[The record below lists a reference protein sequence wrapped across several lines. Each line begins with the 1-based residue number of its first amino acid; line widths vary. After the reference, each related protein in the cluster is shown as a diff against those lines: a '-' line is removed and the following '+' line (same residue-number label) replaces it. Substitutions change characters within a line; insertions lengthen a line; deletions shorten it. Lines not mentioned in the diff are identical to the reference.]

1 MAEFSAQHLM
11 YTPATRLIS
20 SALLL
25 ASISCIRP
33 KPLVI
38 TARPVVEASDPHPG
52 DAPHEAIRWYSTF
65 WKALSDLNT
74 QAAWIVA
81 DGSEQ
86 RKLADAIEFF
96 LNGNNTAADSTV
108 EPLLTAKD
116 SVVRN
121 AARITYGAILTAEG
135 NWTRLAFY
143 ADSARSESRDAAGVE
158 TWASAYKGVSTTIS
172 FADSVSSVPLGRS
185 RSGVPIVPVVVNG
198 VKRYFWLD
206 TGSSITILTSDVA
219 DVSHVAAITGDTLEL
234 VTSVGRLPTRAAVVK
249 SLKIGGVTVT
259 NARAMIVEPRAL
271 QMREVAAGVTPES
284 IDGVIGFD
292 VVRSLDL
299 TIDDIDGRVI
309 LRKPTVR
316 PRLSKKDKQPERNL
330 SWYGVPI
337 VTLISETG
345 AAVHLVLDTGAEE
358 TFGTPGM
365 ATKTHAQWRPAERR
379 TVQGFGG
386 SKSESGIVIPSVR
399 LYLGDV
405 PLTFRR
411 IFLYEARYPTIFTLD
426 GTLGADAGRGGIV
439 RIDMSNGRLDIEGK

>member
-1 MAEFSAQHLM
+1 MAEHSAQYLKCAQ
-11 YTPATRLIS
+11 ATS
-20 SALLL
+20 VAACASLLL
-25 ASISCIRP
+25 ATTSCITP

-38 TARPVVEASDPHPG
+38 TARPAVEASRPHPG
-52 DAPHEAIRWYSTF
+52 DAPHAAVRWYETF
-65 WKALSDLNT
+65 WKALTDVNV

-81 DGSEQ
+81 ESREQ
-86 RKLADAIEFF
+86 RKLADAIEAF
-96 LNGNNTAADSTV
+96 LGGNNAEADSIV
-108 EPLLTAKD
+108 VPLLSAQD

-143 ADSARSESRDAAGVE
+143 ADSAKSESRDAAGVE
-158 TWASAYKGVSTTIS
+158 TWASAFRGVSTSVS
-172 FADSVSSVPLGRS
+172 FADSISVVPLSRS

-219 DVSHVAAITGDTLEL
+219 DASDVVGVNNDTLEL

-249 SLKIGGVTVT
+249 SLKFGGVTVT
-259 NARAMIVEPRAL
+259 NARAMIVAPGAL
-271 QMREVAAGVTPES
+271 QMREVSSGLMPQT

-292 VVRSLDL
+292 VIRSLDL
-299 TIDDIDGRVI
+299 TIDDIGDRVI
-309 LRKPTVR
+309 LRRPTQR
-316 PRLSKKDKQPERNL
+316 TNRKGDDHERNL

-365 ATKTHAQWRPAERR
+365 ATKTHAKWRSAERR

-386 SKSESGIVIPSVR
+386 SKSESGIVIPSVK
-399 LYLGDV
+399 LYLGDI

-411 IFLYEARYPTIFTLD
+411 IFLYEARYPTIFSLD
-426 GTLGADAGRGGIV
+426 GTLGADVGRGGIV
-439 RIDMSNGRLDIEGK
+439 RIDMTNGRLDIRGK

>member
-1 MAEFSAQHLM
+1 MAEHRAQ
-11 YTPATRLIS
+11 YPKGTPPPRVICA
-20 SALLL
+20 ALLL
-25 ASISCIRP
+25 ALTSCITP

-38 TARPVVEASDPHPG
+38 TARPVVEASQPRPG
-52 DAPHEAIRWYSTF
+52 DAPHAAIRWYDTF
-65 WKALSDLNT
+65 WKALADVNV

-86 RKLADAIEFF
+86 RKLADAIEDF
-96 LNGNNTAADSTV
+96 LGGDNAAADSTV
-108 EPLLTAKD
+108 VPLLSAKD

-143 ADSARSESRDAAGVE
+143 ADSAKSESRDAAGVE
-158 TWASAYKGVSTTIS
+158 TWASAFKGVSTSIA
-172 FADSVSSVPLGRS
+172 FADSMSVVPLGHS
-185 RSGVPIVPVVVNG
+185 ESGVPIVPVVVNG
-198 VKRYFWLD
+198 VTRHFWLD

-219 DVSHVAAITGDTLEL
+219 DASHVAGINGDTLEL
-234 VTSVGRLPTRAAVVK
+234 VTSVGRLPTRAAVVN

-259 NARAMIVEPRAL
+259 NARAMIVSPGAL
-271 QMREVAAGVTPES
+271 QMREVTSGLAPQP

-292 VVRSLDL
+292 VIRSLDL
-299 TIDDIDGRVI
+299 TIDDIHDRVI
-309 LRKPTVR
+309 LRKPSPR
-316 PRLSKKDKQPERNL
+316 PPAKGDDKGRNL

-365 ATKTHAQWRPAERR
+365 ATKTHARWRPAERR
-379 TVQGFGG
+379 TVLGFGG

-399 LYLGDV
+399 LYLGDI
-405 PLTFRR
+405 PLTFKR
-411 IFLYEARYPTIFTLD
+411 IFLYEAQYPTIFTLD
-426 GTLGADAGRGGIV
+426 GTLGADAGRGGIL
-439 RIDMSNGRLDIEGK
+439 RIDMTNGRLDIASK